1 MSVVRV
7 RRDKRGTYVAHFA
20 RRVAVDGETLAKT
33 FPGSGA
39 DGGEVIL
46 AGAGL
51 FGAGRAS
58 WTIGGNVN

>member
-1 MSVVRV
+1 MSVVHE
-7 RRDKRGTYVAHFA
+7 RRDKRGTYVAHIL
-20 RRVAVDGETLAKT
+20 G
-33 FPGSGA
+33 FPPDPA
-39 DGGEVIL
+39 QMAMKVIL